1 MGPTLVFRSTY
12 GRVLTVATGVVA
24 VALGVSTALTGDV
37 GAVVGAL
44 VPAALVTYLV
54 WMLFWRPAVEVS
66 DGGVEVR
73 NVTRTVHVPWT
84 AYEGVDTRYSL
95 EVRYAGGRVT
105 AWSAP
110 RSSGTA
116 RWLRSSRRRAVG
128 QEQVVTGASAEA
140 VADAVTQRHAML
152 TAAGHLDRAVQGA
165 PGPPPRRPPGPP
177 PVLGARAAGPA
188 LPHTP
193 SPGRAAPPER
203 STTSRAGGDDGGHQL
218 APASPVALGAVA
230 AVGRATRFARAILRS
245 EGMRF

>member
-24 VALGVSTALTGDV
+24 VALVVVTAVTGDV
-37 GAVVGAL
+37 AAVLGAL
-44 VPAALVTYLV
+44 LPAALVTYLV

-152 TAAGHLDRAVQGA
+152 AAAGHLDRAAQGA
-165 PGPPPRRPPGPP
+165 PG
-177 PVLGARAAGPA
+177 A
-188 LPHTP
+188 
-193 SPGRAAPPER
+193 R
-203 STTSRAGGDDGGHQL
+203 STWHVVQL
-218 APASPVALGAVA
+218 AVLAALAVGTVVALTA
-230 AVGRATRFARAILRS
+230 
-245 EGMRF
+245 